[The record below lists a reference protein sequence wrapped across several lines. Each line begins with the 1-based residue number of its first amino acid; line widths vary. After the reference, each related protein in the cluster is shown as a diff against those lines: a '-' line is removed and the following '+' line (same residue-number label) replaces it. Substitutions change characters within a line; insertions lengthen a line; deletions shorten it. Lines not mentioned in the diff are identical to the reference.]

1 MSLLEPMDF
10 RLSEFSRG
18 VELSQQLTLAPTWDY
33 FLNFP
38 VGPQQLNCQ
47 ACFWNCL
54 VLRSVWESLENRL
67 YVSLLV
73 NMGVQTW
80 FAILTHL

>member
-38 VGPQQLNCQ
+38 VGP
-47 ACFWNCL
+47 
-54 VLRSVWESLENRL
+54 
-67 YVSLLV
+67 
-73 NMGVQTW
+73 T
-80 FAILTHL
+80 